1 MPGLKKGA
9 RSIRATLRLS
19 SWDCFRLNDWGLCSK
34 RKLRNTGVGFW
45 KTIGVPYVPA
55 RCQCWRDFSRICG
68 GRSGFQRRRKIGYYV
83 GRESEQSS
91 RRLGRN
97 DANFIQIILNKS
109 ILAFTSLP
117 QQRSVL
123 LVWGDVRGLSVLNKG
138 SESDILIGRYELP
151 LKTLQIAKKRQA
163 KRGKNCIFTRL

>member
-1 MPGLKKGA
+1 M
-9 RSIRATLRLS
+9 
-19 SWDCFRLNDWGLCSK
+19 
-34 RKLRNTGVGFW
+34 
-45 KTIGVPYVPA
+45 
-55 RCQCWRDFSRICG
+55 
-68 GRSGFQRRRKIGYYV
+68 
-83 GRESEQSS
+83 
-91 RRLGRN
+91 RLGRN

-151 LKTLQIAKKRQA
+151 LKTLQIAKKR
-163 KRGKNCIFTRL
+163 